1 MSQFICLTAAW
12 LTPALTDE
20 RAEIITACLAPGAK
34 LLLGG
39 LQQGDIALVRLAA
52 EASRLKCL
60 KTEICGKWV
69 LLLFEKSA
77 V

>member
-20 RAEIITACLAPGAK
+20 RAKIMTSCLAPSAT
-34 LLLGG
+34 LFLSG
-39 LQQGDIALVRLAA
+39 LQHGDIALVRLAA

-60 KTEICGKWV
+60 KTEICGEWV